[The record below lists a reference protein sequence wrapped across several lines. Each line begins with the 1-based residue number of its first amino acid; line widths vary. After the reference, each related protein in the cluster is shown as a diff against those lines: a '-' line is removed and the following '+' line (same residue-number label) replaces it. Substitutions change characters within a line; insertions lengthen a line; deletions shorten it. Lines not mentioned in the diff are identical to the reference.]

1 MIFEILAY
9 ITGAL
14 IVINGLFIFIFPQRN
29 KTMIFKL
36 TNDVMTALNGIF
48 IYYISYSPLI
58 LVSVGTCTIGIFR
71 DIVFGL
77 REKYKTL
84 NHIAWPIAFAT
95 INLCSLFLTYTGF
108 MSVMPVVGTAVSCM
122 TLYFYDQR
130 IAKSGAIFCQTVYVI
145 YFAVLISSTGALT
158 IFSLIAAST
167 TLLGSIIGLIYIL
180 VHKNKNSNEKIMQEN
195 QNNEMII
202 KEAK

>member
-1 MIFEILAY
+1 MIFEVLAY

-36 TNDVMTALNGIF
+36 VNDVMTALNGVF
-48 IYYISYSPLI
+48 IYYATANALI
-58 LVSVGTCTIGIFR
+58 LVSVGTCIVGVFR

-77 REKYKTL
+77 REKYKPL
-84 NHIAWPIAFAT
+84 NHIAWPIAFAI
-95 INLCSLFLTYTGF
+95 INLCSLFLTYNGF
-108 MSVMPVVGTAVSCM
+108 MSVIPVVGTAVSCM

-130 IAKSGAIFCQTVYVI
+130 VVKSGAIFCQTVYVI
-145 YFAVLISSTGALT
+145 YFSVLISSTGALT
-158 IFSLIAAST
+158 IFSLIAAAT

-180 VHKNKNSNEKIMQEN
+180 IHKNKKDVQVNS
-195 QNNEMII
+195 NNEMII

>member
-1 MIFEILAY
+1 M
-9 ITGAL
+9 
-14 IVINGLFIFIFPQRN
+14 
-29 KTMIFKL
+29 
-36 TNDVMTALNGIF
+36 
-48 IYYISYSPLI
+48 
-58 LVSVGTCTIGIFR
+58 
-71 DIVFGL
+71 
-77 REKYKTL
+77 
-84 NHIAWPIAFAT
+84 H
-95 INLCSLFLTYTGF
+95 
-108 MSVMPVVGTAVSCM
+108 VVGTAVSCM

-180 VHKNKNSNEKIMQEN
+180 VHKNKDSNEKIMQEN

>member
-1 MIFEILAY
+1 MIFEVLAY

-29 KTMIFKL
+29 RTMIFKL
-36 TNDVMTALNGIF
+36 INDVMTALNGIF
-48 IYYISYSPLI
+48 IYYATNNTLI
-58 LVSVGTCTIGIFR
+58 LVSVGTCVVGVFR

-77 REKYKTL
+77 REKYKPL

-95 INLCSLFLTYTGF
+95 INLCSLFLTYNGF
-108 MSVMPVVGTAVSCM
+108 MSVIPVIGTAVSCM

-130 IAKSGAIFCQTVYVI
+130 ITKSGAIFCQTVYVI
-145 YFAVLISSTGALT
+145 YFAVLIGSTGALT
-158 IFSLIAAST
+158 IFSLIAAAT

-180 VHKNKNSNEKIMQEN
+180 IHKNKIKEEKVVQVDT
-195 QNNEMII
+195 NNEMII